1 MEVLRNYKNPDGTQ
15 RVWNRTS
22 WDNPIPAYSDNP
34 YWTRYENYNT
44 DDRDRYYGNFGL
56 NYSFTKELN
65 ASVKVMRDGYTF
77 RTNERTKIGS
87 QAMSFYND
95 VVRVA
100 NETNYEAMVN
110 FQKQVHPDFNV
121 SAHIGA
127 NKMVNNYF
135 RNSMA
140 TSGGLVLP
148 DLYTVS
154 NSKDPVVIDDFESHK
169 EIQSVFGNASVG
181 YKSLVYVDL
190 SLRNDWSSILPKANR
205 SYLYYSAGMS
215 MILTELQAL
224 KDNNIL
230 NFAKVRASYAQIGND
245 NDPYKTRETYT
256 NYAPNFAGV
265 PRYSTPNTMPNN
277 DLKPEIITTWEI
289 GGEFKLLKNRLGID
303 ITYYN
308 KNTKDLI
315 TDVEISGASGY
326 LYKTLNAG
334 EMENKGIDL
343 MISGTPL
350 KAKDFS
356 WDISVTFNKNKNKVL
371 SLYKDVK
378 NYRLTSGPFKATINA
393 AVGQPYGAIMGTNY
407 VFDSEGNK
415 VVDKTG
421 RYLKTTAV
429 EVLGTVLPD
438 YNMGISNQFNYK
450 NFSLSA
456 LIDVQKGGSYF
467 STSEMWGMYSGMLEG
482 SVYQNGVDIREN
494 GIVLDA
500 VYGKLNADGTVQYID
515 KAGANTTAPV
525 KNSTSITAERFGADY
540 YSRADA
546 QEVFDADYIKLRE
559 VALSYTVP
567 SKYTGPVKNVR
578 LGLFGRNLAIW
589 GLDNKNFDPE
599 SAVTSSGN
607 IQGIEGAAL
616 PATRTFGFNLKFNF

>member
-1 MEVLRNYKNPDGTQ
+1 
-15 RVWNRTS
+15 
-22 WDNPIPAYSDNP
+22 
-34 YWTRYENYNT
+34 
-44 DDRDRYYGNFGL
+44 
-56 NYSFTKELN
+56 
-65 ASVKVMRDGYTF
+65 
-77 RTNERTKIGS
+77 
-87 QAMSFYND
+87 
-95 VVRVA
+95 
-100 NETNYEAMVN
+100 
-110 FQKQVHPDFNV
+110 
-121 SAHIGA
+121 
-127 NKMVNNYF
+127 
-135 RNSMA
+135 
-140 TSGGLVLP
+140 
-148 DLYTVS
+148 
-154 NSKDPVVIDDFESHK
+154 
-169 EIQSVFGNASVG
+169 
-181 YKSLVYVDL
+181 
-190 SLRNDWSSILPKANR
+190 
-205 SYLYYSAGMS
+205 
-215 MILTELQAL
+215 
-224 KDNNIL
+224 
-230 NFAKVRASYAQIGND
+230 
-245 NDPYKTRETYT
+245 
-256 NYAPNFAGV
+256 
-265 PRYSTPNTMPNN
+265 MPNN